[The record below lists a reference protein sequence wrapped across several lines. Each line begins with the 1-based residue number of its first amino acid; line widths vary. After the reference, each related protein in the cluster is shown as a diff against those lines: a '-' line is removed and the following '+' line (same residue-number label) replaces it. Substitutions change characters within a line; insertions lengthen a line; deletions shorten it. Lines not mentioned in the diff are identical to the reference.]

1 MNYRKAIEKLLNQA
15 TEAQLKT
22 IYTFLLHLTGGKEEE
37 PEK

>member
-15 TEAQLKT
+15 TEAQLKS
-22 IYTFLLHLTGGKEEE
+22 IYFFVLHLTGGKEEE